1 MTAVQNQLKRAP
13 IVVPLLIA
21 AFVAI
26 LSQTLLN
33 VALPKMMESLHVS
46 SSTIQWLITGY
57 MLVSGIL
64 VPISAYLIDKFSTR
78 QLFLTA
84 TGLFTAGTMI
94 CAVSPGFELLLAGR
108 LIQAAGAGI
117 LMPLMSIVFLTIFP
131 IEQRGKAMGMMGL
144 AMIFAPAVGPTLSGW
159 VVEHQSWRVLFYIVL
174 PLAVLGLIYG
184 AISMKNVTRLSLPK
198 LDIPGV
204 IYSTIGFGGLLY
216 GFSDAS
222 NPSEG
227 WGGTRVIVSLAV
239 GVLFLLLFVWRELKA
254 KNPIL
259 ELRVFKYDMF
269 SLTTVIN
276 MIITMAMFSGMLL
289 LPIFLQTI
297 LGFTPLKSGLLLLP
311 GALLMG
317 VMSPLAGMVFDK
329 IGARWLA
336 VFGLAVT
343 VYTTFE
349 LSHLT
354 TDTSYNHMLLLYTL
368 RMFGMS
374 FLMMPIQ
381 TAGMN
386 QLPQRLNAHGS
397 AMSQTLRNVAG
408 ALGTAFLVT
417 MFASAATANGTD
429 RIAAAHIAPVE
440 ANKFNQLLA
449 SGQINPVD
457 KAKFMETLA
466 SAHID
471 PAHALKMIQIKQQA
485 TVYGINLAFEI
496 ATWLT
501 VAALLLAFFIR
512 RTKPDSEPI
521 AMVDGVAV
529 EMTQ

>member
-1 MTAVQNQLKRAP
+1 MEAVKQQLRKGP
-13 IVVPLLIA
+13 IVASLLIA

-33 VALPKMMESLHVS
+33 VALPKMMESLNVS
-46 SSTIQWLITGY
+46 STTIQWLITGY
-57 MLVSGIL
+57 MLVNGIL

-78 QLFLTA
+78 HLFIAA
-84 TGLFTAGTMI
+84 TGLFTVGTLI
-94 CAVSPGFELLLAGR
+94 CAVAPGFEVLLAGR

-159 VVEHQSWRVLFYIVL
+159 VVEHHSWRVLFYIVL
-174 PLAVLGLIYG
+174 PLTVFGLIYG
-184 AISMKNVTRLSLPK
+184 SFAMKNVTKLSSPK
-198 LDIPGV
+198 LDLPG
-204 IYSTIGFGGLLY
+204 IIFSTLGFGGLLY
-216 GFSDAS
+216 GFSDAA
-222 NPSEG
+222 NPTEG
-227 WGGTRVIVSLAV
+227 WNSARVILSLSA
-239 GVLFLLLFVWRELKA
+239 GVLFLLLFLWRELKVE
-254 KNPIL
+254 KPIL

-276 MIITMAMFSGMLL
+276 MIITMAMFSGMIL

-317 VMSPLAGMVFDK
+317 VMSPVAGMLFDK

-336 VFGLAVT
+336 VFGLAIT
-343 VYTTFE
+343 TYTTYE

-354 TDTSYNHMLLLYTL
+354 VDTSYNHMLLLYTV

-417 MFASAATANGTD
+417 MFSSSATANGTD
-429 RIAAAHIAPVE
+429 QIAAAHIPQAEVV
-440 ANKFNQLLA
+440 AFDKLLA
-449 SGQINPVD
+449 SGQLHADD
-457 KAKFMETLA
+457 KAKFVETLA
-466 SAHID
+466 AANID
-471 PAHALKMIQIKQQA
+471 PQHAMQMIEFKREA
-485 TVYGINLAFEI
+485 TVYGINFAFEI
-496 ATWLT
+496 ATWMT
-501 VAALLLAFFIR
+501 VAALLLAFFVR
-512 RTKPDSEPI
+512 RTKPHTEN
-521 AMVDGVAV
+521 VTVKEGTAV
-529 EMTQ
+529 QA